1 MGAWKGWGGFI
12 QFQWKDPFYID
23 NANFLKAPEYE
34 LVNLNFYYNVDL
46 VASTYFKSAIIY
58 FFGGSQRVQLNL
70 PGFRQQ
76 QFRQPQSGDRAENP
90 GSVLAVTGTGSNSM
104 PASRDPSWETQ
115 GSPSAD
121 CGGQRHN
128 EIPACNMTYG
138 KMTMPK
144 RPTRHRGQEQ
154 QSPSNPPL
162 FPCKIIE

>member
-1 MGAWKGWGGFI
+1 VGAWKGWGGFI

-58 FFGGSQRVQLNL
+58 FFGGPQRVQLNL

-90 GSVLAVTGTGSNSM
+90 GSVLAVTGTGSILCRRAATIHGRRKVRL
-104 PASRDPSWETQ
+104 PLIAAGRDITKYL
-115 GSPSAD
+115 
-121 CGGQRHN
+121 RV
-128 EIPACNMTYG
+128 T
-138 KMTMPK
+138 
-144 RPTRHRGQEQ
+144 
-154 QSPSNPPL
+154 
-162 FPCKIIE
+162 

>member
-12 QFQWKDPFYID
+12 QFQWKDTYYID

-58 FFGGSQRVQLNL
+58 FFGGPQRVQLNL

-90 GSVLAVTGTGSNSM
+90 GSVLAVTGTGSILCRRAATLHGRRKVRL
-104 PASRDPSWETQ
+104 PLIAAGRDITKYL
-115 GSPSAD
+115 
-121 CGGQRHN
+121 RV
-128 EIPACNMTYG
+128 T
-138 KMTMPK
+138 
-144 RPTRHRGQEQ
+144 
-154 QSPSNPPL
+154 
-162 FPCKIIE
+162 

>member
-12 QFQWKDPFYID
+12 QFQWKDAYYID

-58 FFGGSQRVQLNL
+58 FFGGPQRVQLSS

-90 GSVLAVTGTGSNSM
+90 GSVLAVTGTGSILCRRAATLHGRRKVRL
-104 PASRDPSWETQ
+104 PLIAAGRDITKYL
-115 GSPSAD
+115 
-121 CGGQRHN
+121 RV
-128 EIPACNMTYG
+128 T
-138 KMTMPK
+138 
-144 RPTRHRGQEQ
+144 
-154 QSPSNPPL
+154 
-162 FPCKIIE
+162 